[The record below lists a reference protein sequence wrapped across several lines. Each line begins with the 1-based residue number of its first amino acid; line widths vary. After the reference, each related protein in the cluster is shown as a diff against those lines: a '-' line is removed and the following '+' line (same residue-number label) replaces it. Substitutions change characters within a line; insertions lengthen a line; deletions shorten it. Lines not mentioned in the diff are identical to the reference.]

1 MAYFEKGFHVSK
13 DDTKILNLLKPRSG
27 IVRAVLDTDTYNEID
42 DQFALVQMMLS
53 HERIK
58 VEGIYAAPFSMNERA
73 DNPEKGMELSY
84 DEILRLLERI
94 NVAHEKFVFKG
105 VKEYVGSAKNV
116 IEAPAVDE
124 LIKKAH
130 EGSADNPLYVIAIG
144 AISNVASALIKD
156 PSIKEKIVVIWLGG
170 NALYWPHSYDF
181 NLKQDVGGAQILF
194 DCGVPL
200 VMVPC
205 AGVTTHLT
213 TTVPEVEKYI
223 EPHGEIGKFLA
234 MRFKEYSNDH
244 KGWSKE
250 LWDMAAVAWLINEE
264 WTPTNIIPSPILS
277 DNMTWSVD
285 HRRHSIKIVS
295 MLNRDE
301 IIKDFIFKL
310 ERFNKN

>member
-27 IVRAVLDTDTYNEID
+27 VVRAILDTDTYNEID

-53 HERIK
+53 NERIK

-94 NVAHEKFVFKG
+94 NVSHENFVFKG
-105 VKEYVGSAKNV
+105 VKEYVGSAKKV
-116 IEAPAVDE
+116 VDAPAVDD

-181 NLKQDVGGAQILF
+181 NLKQDVG
-194 DCGVPL
+194 
-200 VMVPC
+200 
-205 AGVTTHLT
+205 
-213 TTVPEVEKYI
+213 
-223 EPHGEIGKFLA
+223 EIGKFLA
-234 MRFKEYSNDH
+234 MRFKEYSDDH

-285 HRRHSIKIVS
+285 HRRHSIKIVT

>member
-1 MAYFEKGFHVSK
+1 
-13 DDTKILNLLKPRSG
+13 
-27 IVRAVLDTDTYNEID
+27 
-42 DQFALVQMMLS
+42 MMLS
-53 HERIK
+53 SERIK

-73 DNPEKGMELSY
+73 DSPEKGMELSY

-94 NVAHEKFVFKG
+94 NVSHENFVFKG
-105 VKEYVGSAKNV
+105 VKKYLGLSKKIV
-116 IEAPAVDE
+116 EAPAVDE
-124 LIKKAH
+124 LINQALKSTP
-130 EGSADNPLYVIAIG
+130 EDPLYVIAIG
-144 AISNVASALIKD
+144 AISNVASALIKA
-156 PSIKEKIVVIWLGG
+156 PEIKEKIVVIWLGG

-213 TTVPEVEKYI
+213 TTVPEIEKYI

-234 MRFKEYSNDH
+234 MRFKEYSDDH

-264 WTPTNIIPSPILS
+264 WTPTNIISSPILS
-277 DNMTWSVD
+277 DNMTWSID

>member
-1 MAYFEKGFHVSK
+1 
-13 DDTKILNLLKPRSG
+13 
-27 IVRAVLDTDTYNEID
+27 
-42 DQFALVQMMLS
+42 
-53 HERIK
+53 
-58 VEGIYAAPFSMNERA
+58 MNERA

-94 NVAHEKFVFKG
+94 NISHENFVFKG
-105 VKEYVGSAKNV
+105 VKEYVGSAKKAV
-116 IEAPAVDE
+116 EAPAVDE

-130 EGSADNPLYVIAIG
+130 EGSVDNPLYVIAIG

-234 MRFKEYSNDH
+234 MRFKEYSDDH

-310 ERFNKN
+310 ERFNKS

>member
-1 MAYFEKGFHVSK
+1 MAYFEKGFHVSN

-27 IVRAVLDTDTYNEID
+27 VVRAILDTDTYNEID

-53 HERIK
+53 NERIK

-94 NVAHEKFVFKG
+94 NVSHENFVFKG
-105 VKEYVGSAKNV
+105 VKEYVGSTKKV
-116 IEAPAVDE
+116 VEAPAVDE

-130 EGSADNPLYVIAIG
+130 EGSTDNPLYVIAIG

-234 MRFKEYSNDH
+234 MRFKEYSDDH

-310 ERFNKN
+310 ERFNKS